1 MNNIY
6 IGTTTINEKEITF
19 KYENNVLYL
28 FLDILEGNNLVTH
41 DHGNGIRISTNEIKE
56 LPFSKIDGYLFES
69 AKKICFYFGS
79 RDYGYQE
86 QISNGGSIFILKIN
100 VMRFITYTNNNRVF
114 NSKKSSI
121 TFYSNEF
128 QKFLNLIPNLKI
140 SPIENGEANGEINFK
155 FESINLESSFV
166 LNGKNYCIKPTYRL
180 NWQGPKFDFT
190 PGLTLEFDGYCNE
203 DELLKLSEILLKFV
217 QYSFMRAN
225 IFPSEI
231 AFSLMIGTAGNIY
244 LYHNHS
250 DDELPEKFDYVHRD
264 TLPWNELY
272 KIAGELFCEIY
283 NNDMHLLNLPQKKI
297 NRIIVD
303 SISISKD
310 AAAFENIF
318 DCVFPE
324 GIPYG
329 EERKAMEDEVI
340 EELTPLLEKANN
352 KKKRKIYKGFIKH
365 VHLESLCDKVEFA
378 LKEYEKC
385 ILKVKRKMEVICNV
399 KMSNEEIA
407 EICSGLRNDIDH
419 GNKIDDKVNDKV
431 FPSFIILKVLIYAM
445 QLRKLGMTDD
455 AINESVNDLYLINNL
470 PWVA

>member
-19 KYENNVLYL
+19 KYENNVLSLY
-28 FLDILEGNNLVTH
+28 LDILEGINLVAY
-41 DHGNGIRISTNEIKE
+41 DHGNGIRSVTAEKKE
-56 LPFSKIDGYLFES
+56 LPFSKIEGFLFES
-69 AKKICFYFGS
+69 AKKICFYF
-79 RDYGYQE
+79 DKLAYGYQE
-86 QISNGGSIFILKIN
+86 KSSTSGSIFILQIN
-100 VMRFITYTNNNRVF
+100 VMRFITYTNNNHLF
-114 NSKKSSI
+114 NIQKSSI

-128 QKFLNLIPNLKI
+128 QKFLNMIPNLRI

-155 FESINLESSFV
+155 FESINLESAFV

-190 PGLTLEFDGYCNE
+190 PGLTLEFEGFCNE

-217 QYSFMRAN
+217 QYSFMRTN
-225 IFPSEI
+225 VFPSEI
-231 AFSLMIGTAGNIY
+231 AFALMIGTSGNIH
-244 LYHNHS
+244 LYHNRS
-250 DDELPEKFDYVHRD
+250 DDELPEKFDYIHRD
-264 TLPWNELY
+264 TLSWEELY

-283 NNDMHLLNLPQKKI
+283 NNNIHLLHLPQKKI

-303 SISISKD
+303 SSSISKD

-318 DCVFPE
+318 DCVFPD

-329 EERKAMEDEVI
+329 EERKAMEDEVVK
-340 EELTPLLEKANN
+340 ELTPLLEKANN
-352 KKKRKIYKGFIKH
+352 KKKKKIYKGFIKH

-378 LKEYEKC
+378 LTEYEKC
-385 ILKVKRKMEVICNV
+385 ILKVKRKMEVICDINL
-399 KMSNEEIA
+399 SNEEIA

-445 QLRKLGMTDD
+445 QLRKLGMTDE
-455 AINESVNDLYLINNL
+455 AINESVNALYLINKL
-470 PWVA
+470 PLVA